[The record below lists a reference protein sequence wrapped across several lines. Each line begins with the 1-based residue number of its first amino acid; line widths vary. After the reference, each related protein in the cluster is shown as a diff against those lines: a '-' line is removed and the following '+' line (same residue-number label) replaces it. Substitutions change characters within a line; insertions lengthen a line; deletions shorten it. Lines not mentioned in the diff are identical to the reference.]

1 MTELALQ
8 QPELIGREEELNKLK
23 QSLDNAIAGKGST
36 TFIAGEA
43 GIGKTR
49 IVSELIKEAEAKNVQ
64 LIQGWCLSESL
75 EPLMPVKTALRE
87 SGLLYLISG
96 DPPPLVVSAY
106 LLNKAGMLIS
116 QVEREETN
124 LDSDIFAG
132 MLQAVGN
139 FVQDSLSMMKGGGT
153 GSLNSLGFGDFTIL
167 IQSTG
172 NLSLATVI
180 EGTNSEFLIEDM
192 KRTLND
198 IGDKFDDWVGDV
210 SSTKEI
216 QPKIAWFVNSGKFD
230 GRFLVDDPRIKQE
243 NLFDN
248 ILLGIQ
254 RASEDKPILL
264 FLDDLQWSDHTTMN
278 IIHYLSRNTRN
289 NNVLILGTYRPE
301 DISEGLDSSTHHLE
315 TSMQG
320 MTREDLLNKMELKR
334 LDAQGTEK
342 IVQSMLG
349 KTSFEY
355 DFFDKIFRETDGSP
369 FFILEVIKMLVEDG
383 AIAQDKDGIWH
394 IEKDLDELN
403 IPSKVYDVVKRRLNR
418 LIKEQKLILE
428 CASVVGNE
436 FQSEIVRTVTGSN
449 RISLLKNLSEIEKS
463 HKLIH
468 SFEKKYVFDHA
479 KIREVLYNEIMD
491 ELKQE
496 YHRIVGDT
504 LSELYKDNLDEIINE
519 LAYHYY
525 EAGDHR
531 AIEHLIRAGDMAK
544 EKYANEEAIK
554 LYEDAIRLSGSEVN
568 LEILEKLGDIQSTI
582 GEYDAAIETFGKVKD
597 LTEDNEV
604 KARNL
609 RMIGDIYGNT
619 GEYDKS
625 LEIFANAKE
634 VAEEGTAEYGRICR
648 NESSIYERKGDY
660 DKGLALSNAALKY
673 FEESGAEKKDI
684 GDTFRIIGNLNAS
697 KGNFN
702 TALEYYEK
710 SLPIMKEINELY
722 GIAAALNNIGTVY
735 TIKGDMVRE
744 LEYYERSL
752 EIFDNIGFK
761 LGIATLL
768 NNIGNV
774 NYTKGELTKAL
785 NHYERSLKT
794 REMIGDQQGIA
805 MSLNNMG
812 FVEYDKGEP
821 ANALEYYQRSL
832 KLCMAI
838 GDKYIPIHAHCGIAD
853 TYIEMKDVQKA
864 FENAEKAIEIAVEIG
879 AKAEEGMGHR
889 VFGKVHRVAEDL
901 DKAEEEFQ
909 KAKTIFDAAGEKV
922 ELAVLSYEQALLFK
936 EKAKP
941 AKARENLEKTLS
953 EFEEMGMKLWVERC
967 EKALESL

>member
-1 MTELALQ
+1 MH
-8 QPELIGREEELNKLK
+8 QPELIGREDELNQLK
-23 QSLDNAIAGKGST
+23 QLLDNAISGKGST
-36 TFIAGEA
+36 VYLSGEA

-49 IVSELIKEAEAKNVQ
+49 LVSELKKDAEAKDVKI
-64 LIQGWCLSESL
+64 IQGWCLAESL

-87 SGLLYLISG
+87 AGLLHLVSG
-96 DPPPLVVSAY
+96 DLPPSVVSAY
-106 LLNKAGMLIS
+106 LLNKGGMLIA

-192 KRTLND
+192 KRILNG

-210 SSTKEI
+210 SSTKDV
-216 QPKIAWFVNSGKFD
+216 QSKIAWLVNSGKYD

-254 RASEDKPILL
+254 RASAVKPLIL
-264 FLDDLQWSDHTTMN
+264 FLDDLQWSDPTTLTLV
-278 IIHYLSRNTRN
+278 HYLSRNTRN

-301 DISEGLDSSTHHLE
+301 DIAEGLDSSTHHLE

-320 MTREDLLNKMELKR
+320 MTREDLLQKIELKR
-334 LDAQGTEK
+334 LDAENTEK

-349 KTSFEY
+349 NTSFEHG
-355 DFFDKIFRETDGSP
+355 FFDKIFKETDGSP

-383 AIAQDKDGIWH
+383 AIVLDEESIWH

-418 LIKEQKLILE
+418 LIKEQKEILE
-428 CASVVGNE
+428 CASVIGNE
-436 FQSEIVRTVTGSN
+436 FKSEIVGSVTGSN
-449 RISLLKNLSEIEKS
+449 RITLLKNLSEIEKS

-468 SFEKKYVFDHA
+468 SFEKTYVFDHA
-479 KIREVLYNEIMD
+479 KIREVLYNGIMG
-491 ELKQE
+491 ELKLE
-496 YHRIVGDT
+496 YHRIIGET
-504 LSELYKDNLDEIINE
+504 LTEIYKDNLDDIINE

-525 EAGDHR
+525 EAKDDR
-531 AIEHLIRAGDMAK
+531 AIEYLVKAGDMAQ

-554 LYEDAIRLSGSEVN
+554 FYDDAIKLSGSEVN
-568 LEILEKLGDIQSTI
+568 IAILEELAEVQDTI
-582 GEYDAAIETFGKVKD
+582 GEYEKAIENLEKAIDSTQ
-597 LTEDNEV
+597 DNEA

-609 RMIGDIYGNT
+609 RKIGDIYGNT

-625 LEIFANAKE
+625 LEMLANAKE

-648 NESSIYERKGDY
+648 NEGSVYERKGDY

-673 FEESGAEKKDI
+673 FEDYGAEKKDI
-684 GDTFRIIGNLNAS
+684 GDTLRIIGNIHAS
-697 KGNFN
+697 KGDFN

-710 SLPIMKEINELY
+710 SLPIMEEINELY

-735 TIKGDMVRE
+735 NAKGDLASE
-744 LEYYERSL
+744 LKNYEHSL

-774 NYTKGELTKAL
+774 NYTKGELTNAL
-785 NHYERSLKT
+785 EHYGRSLKI

-812 FVEYDKGEP
+812 FVQYDKGNS
-821 ANALEYYQRSL
+821 ANALEFYQRSL
-832 KLCMAI
+832 KLCTDI
-838 GDKYIPIHAHCGIAD
+838 GDKYIPIHTYCGIAD
-853 TYIEMKDVQKA
+853 TQIELKNIKLA
-864 FENAEKAIEIAVEIG
+864 LENAQKAIEIALEIG
-879 AKAEEGMGHR
+879 AKSEEGMSHR
-889 VFGKVHRVAEDL
+889 VFGKVHREAGNL
-901 DKAEEEFQ
+901 DRAEEEFQ
-909 KAKTIFDAAGEKV
+909 KARTILEAAEDKI
-922 ELAVLSYEQALLFK
+922 ELAVLSYEQALLLK
-936 EKAKP
+936 EKAQPDK
-941 AKARENLEKTLS
+941 AKELLEQALS
-953 EFEEMGMKLWVERC
+953 EFKEMGLKLWIGRC
-967 EKALESL
+967 EKALEPL